1 MPDIWPQ
8 GHHKSLKRAKER
20 ISAILKNKFQ
30 DVKAHNHIYLLSGSI
45 WSTWQHTSLKSNQ
58 NQKQKFPITSIYCLY
73 WTSDPEKKNV
83 LGAHPVVNLQVG
95 RQPVMAPDFACFILE
110 KTLLKR
116 PLPPVR
122 GDNWFRD
129 DCSVLGRSLR
139 AERRRELIF

>member
-30 DVKAHNHIYLLSGSI
+30 DVIIIFICYQEVYEAHD
-45 WSTWQHTSLKSNQ
+45 STQAWNLTKNRSSL
-58 NQKQKFPITSIYCLY
+58 ITSIYCLY
-73 WTSDPEKKNV
+73 WTSDPEKNV

-95 RQPVMAPDFACFILE
+95 CQPVIAPDFACFICFILE

-116 PLPPVR
+116 LLPPVR
-122 GDNWFRD
+122 GNNWFRD
-129 DCSVLGRSLR
+129 DCSMLGRSLHAKR
-139 AERRRELIF
+139 GCELIF